1 MFIYFRILILIIQII
16 KSNQNDSHLNINDD
30 FSYMQ
35 YDKDKNTFD
44 IYLGNELMYIN
55 FQNSE
60 NIKFNDEYISFF
72 FIFEGNNMNL
82 TFPIKNTLIY
92 YHENGKFTF
101 VNDNSAINFT
111 IKNSEDIE
119 VISGEKNIIIEGT
132 SKYFYLLSADDEYI
146 FVNYFVLS
154 NILIL
159 FGCFI
164 NLYGGYHYMLFLAFH
179 IFILLF
185 FFIGDI
191 ISFFIQFEIYILY
204 LLFFCFLLGVILT
217 ILLTINNKNRRIIT
231 LINLMHGG
239 FFGFSSFKI
248 SIYYYL
254 FFDLPADFIDKSI
267 RIILYFIL
275 LIIFVGTGILLNYFD
290 VFKKY
295 KYIPCS
301 AVCGSFYIIK
311 GLEYIIGGY
320 FSSILFIKENLKFI
334 NFKEEILYYSL
345 YYFFLQIIIIV
356 SSIFFQIKYIKLKE
370 VEFLDD
376 IPQDDSILPSRVSD
390 LSKFSEN
397 KEEAVINNN
406 KIIDIDASNENDEE
420 EMNDQKN

>member
-92 YHENGKFTF
+92 YNENGKFTF
-101 VNDNSAINFT
+101 VNDNSVINFT

-146 FVNYFVLS
+146 FVNYFLLS

-164 NLYGGYHYMLFLAFH
+164 SLYGGYHYMLFLAFH

-217 ILLTINNKNRRIIT
+217 ILLTINNKNRKIIT

-248 SIYYYL
+248 IIYYYL
-254 FFDLPADFIDKSI
+254 FFDLPIDIIDKNI

-275 LIIFVGTGILLNYFD
+275 LIIFVGTGILLNYYD

-295 KYIPCS
+295 KYLPCS

-334 NFKEEILYYSL
+334 NFKEKILDYSL

-370 VEFLDD
+370 IEFLDD
-376 IPQDDSILPSRVSD
+376 TSQDDSILPSRVSD

-397 KEEAVINNN
+397 
-406 KIIDIDASNENDEE
+406 
-420 EMNDQKN
+420 

>member
-35 YDKDKNTFD
+35 YNEDKNTFD
-44 IYLGNELMYIN
+44 IYLGNGLMYIN

-92 YHENGKFTF
+92 YNENGKFTF

-119 VISGEKNIIIEGT
+119 VILEENNIIIEGT

-146 FVNYFVLS
+146 FVNYFLLS

-164 NLYGGYHYMLFLAFH
+164 SLYGGYHYMLFLAFH

-191 ISFFIQFEIYILY
+191 ISFFIQFEIYI
-204 LLFFCFLLGVILT
+204 
-217 ILLTINNKNRRIIT
+217 
-231 LINLMHGG
+231 
-239 FFGFSSFKI
+239 
-248 SIYYYL
+248 
-254 FFDLPADFIDKSI
+254 
-267 RIILYFIL
+267 
-275 LIIFVGTGILLNYFD
+275 
-290 VFKKY
+290 
-295 KYIPCS
+295 
-301 AVCGSFYIIK
+301 FYI
-311 GLEYIIGGY
+311 
-320 FSSILFIKENLKFI
+320 
-334 NFKEEILYYSL
+334 
-345 YYFFLQIIIIV
+345 YYFFVFCLEL
-356 SSIFFQIKYIKLKE
+356 F
-370 VEFLDD
+370 
-376 IPQDDSILPSRVSD
+376 
-390 LSKFSEN
+390 
-397 KEEAVINNN
+397 
-406 KIIDIDASNENDEE
+406 
-420 EMNDQKN
+420 

>member
-44 IYLGNELMYIN
+44 IYLGNGLMYIN

-92 YHENGKFTF
+92 YNENGKFTF
-101 VNDNSAINFT
+101 VNDNSVINFT

-119 VISGEKNIIIEGT
+119 VILEENNIIIDGT

-146 FVNYFVLS
+146 FVNYFLLS

-164 NLYGGYHYMLFLAFH
+164 SLYGGYHYMLFLAFH

-217 ILLTINNKNRRIIT
+217 ILLTINNKNRKIIT

-248 SIYYYL
+248 IIYYYL
-254 FFDLPADFIDKSI
+254 FFDLPIDIIDKNI

-275 LIIFVGTGILLNYFD
+275 LIIFVGTGILLNYYD

-295 KYIPCS
+295 KYLPCS

-334 NFKEEILYYSL
+334 NFKEKILDYSL

-370 VEFLDD
+370 IEFLDD
-376 IPQDDSILPSRVSD
+376 TSQDDSILPSRVSD

-397 KEEAVINNN
+397 
-406 KIIDIDASNENDEE
+406 
-420 EMNDQKN
+420 